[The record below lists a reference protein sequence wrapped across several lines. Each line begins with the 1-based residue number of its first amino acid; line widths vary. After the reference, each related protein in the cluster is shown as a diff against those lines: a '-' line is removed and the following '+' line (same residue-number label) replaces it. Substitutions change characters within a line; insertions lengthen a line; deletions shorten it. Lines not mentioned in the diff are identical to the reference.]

1 MNKEVQLQLDAAI
14 NTVPGWSRE
23 SVELRPLVGGL
34 MNSNWLAKHDGKTYF
49 MKIYGIGSDAFVNRD
64 QSIAAAR
71 QAHELGISPE
81 VLHYDP
87 STGVEIVEF
96 LMEHRAS
103 TNADFSRRDFL
114 DTAIDL
120 YARFHAGAPLESTK
134 DIFEMVDEHFE
145 QGDKLGAIRPTDFP
159 WLKRQYQKAKDA
171 FLASGLDVVPCHSDP
186 MPGNFMVQL
195 KDDRITDMQL
205 VDFEFA
211 ANNER
216 AYEIAVFLAE
226 VFVDEQTSIELI
238 ERYYGEARPEIVA
251 RIWVARAVAD
261 MKWGSWAVQQRK
273 LSGWDFDYQKYG
285 IWKYA
290 RARMLFN
297 DPRWDNWLRML

>member
-238 ERYYGEARPEIVA
+238 ERYYGEARP
-251 RIWVARAVAD
+251 
-261 MKWGSWAVQQRK
+261 
-273 LSGWDFDYQKYG
+273 
-285 IWKYA
+285 
-290 RARMLFN
+290 
-297 DPRWDNWLRML
+297 